1 MDEKNDGCHSCAN
14 LLDEMKEAEESLN
27 FKMNELKEKHQ
38 QQLSDLRRSHN
49 EELSALR
56 RENAELKKKTKDKE
70 DKVNEMKQQISFL
83 SGVVQESEK
92 KNDTRVTNQRSL
104 SDEQRGNSAVTMAI
118 TRIVGMKLFFF

>member
-1 MDEKNDGCHSCAN
+1 
-14 LLDEMKEAEESLN
+14 
-27 FKMNELKEKHQ
+27 
-38 QQLSDLRRSHN
+38 
-49 EELSALR
+49 
-56 RENAELKKKTKDKE
+56 
-70 DKVNEMKQQISFL
+70 MKQQISFL